1 MLPAVIGV
9 VRRSVWTT
17 GELAD
22 RRPTGRRTGWRA
34 ETVANCC
41 PVGPSALRAARCGRV
56 GSPGGRGG
64 AGDARP
70 SIRRT
75 GVRSSKNLGQKNR
88 CSDGSRRS
96 ARRASS
102 WRSSLR
108 LSSTRPKA
116 GGKVDL
122 TVGTAF
128 ESVSE
133 VRASTAS
140 CNCRGCGSPDP
151 VHGVI
156 DSTPRV
162 RSPSGLRRRA
172 HRSQRSSATPRR
184 RRRARP

>member
-1 MLPAVIGV
+1 MNWL
-9 VRRSVWTT
+9 
-17 GELAD
+17 
-22 RRPTGRRTGWRA
+22 
-34 ETVANCC
+34 TVGQPDAG
-41 PVGPSALRAARCGRV
+41 PVGEQRRLQIAALWDLQLFAPPDAVESALLEGE
-56 GSPGGRGG
+56 GG